1 MISSRTTALALAMAS
16 FTFSAGGCAAAR
28 AAPQSKGAANS
39 AAVQAAQAADATP
52 PAMRAHP
59 AFERRLEEVVAVMN
73 GGGNPAATFAPAFLA
88 QAPVER
94 IVRLTKT
101 MRDTYGPVQ
110 SVNRTDLQTPYSGV
124 VVFDLER
131 SQLQVRLAVQSA
143 APHQVSTLL
152 ISQPAR

>member
-1 MISSRTTALALAMAS
+1 MISSRTMALALALAP
-16 FTFSAGGCAAAR
+16 FTLSVGGCAAAR
-28 AAPQSKGAANS
+28 AAPQPKAVANS
-39 AAVQAAQAADATP
+39 AAVQGARAADKTS
-52 PAMRAHP
+52 PAVRAHP

-73 GGGNPAATFAPAFLA
+73 GGGDPASTFAPAFLA

-131 SQLQVRLAVQSA
+131 SQLQVQLAVQPA
-143 APHQVSTLL
+143 APHRVSTLL
-152 ISQPAR
+152 ITQPAR